1 MMKLGV
7 VEMHL
12 YIWVDTDN
20 FLFNAEGMVFL
31 YLRAYRNGDKMSKT
45 VEKIKRVFEEESF
58 TDD

>member
-7 VEMHL
+7 VECIYIYGWILIIFYLMH
-12 YIWVDTDN
+12 
-20 FLFNAEGMVFL
+20 L